1 VNVNLALVITGLT
14 QRVSRCYGNYINTE
28 RPTNMVFHIYE
39 DNRTKEYTQEWSM
52 TIGYN
57 TITYYSYNKVEQDT
71 VNYKFLDILN
81 VMRFTEG
88 VHRMNNTTHT
98 PTLIW
103 EDAF

>member
-1 VNVNLALVITGLT
+1 
-14 QRVSRCYGNYINTE
+14 
-28 RPTNMVFHIYE
+28 
-39 DNRTKEYTQEWSM
+39 M